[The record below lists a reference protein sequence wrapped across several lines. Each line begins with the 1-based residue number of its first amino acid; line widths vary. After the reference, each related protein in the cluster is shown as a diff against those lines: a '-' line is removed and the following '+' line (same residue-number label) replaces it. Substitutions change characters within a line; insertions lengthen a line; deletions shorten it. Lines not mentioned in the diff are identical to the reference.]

1 MATEKELR
9 TEIRKHVQKMLKEY
23 QPGGFLQSVG
33 SQARASLGQSK
44 NMIDKYLG
52 DIDSEKLANLPKMQK
67 VSLLAALMKTFGI
80 SAEDLTSMKGQ
91 VTTKLKKF
99 SVMEPVD
106 EGKLNEDDNDLG
118 TRKAGLTAKDL
129 GGQTDI
135 SKAEEFIASIKQL
148 DEKDKIKA
156 IGYVLANIG
165 MTPMDLQQN
174 LSKIKIAIRQQATG
188 VKSVKK

>member
-33 SQARASLGQSK
+33 SQARASLGQGK

-52 DIDSEKLANLPKMQK
+52 DIDSEKLAGLPKMQK
-67 VSLLAALMKTFGI
+67 VSLLASLMKTFGI

-91 VTTKLKKF
+91 VTNKLKKF
-99 SVMEPVD
+99 SAMEPVD
-106 EGKLNEDDNDLG
+106 EGKLNEEDNDLG

-129 GGQTDI
+129 GGQSQI
-135 SKAEEFIASIKQL
+135 NRAEEFIASIKKMP

-156 IGYVLANIG
+156 IGYLLANIG
-165 MTPMDLQQN
+165 MSPMDLQQN
-174 LSKIKIAIRQQATG
+174 LSGIKTAIRQQATG
-188 VKSVKK
+188 VKK